1 MSVCPT
7 KDFIIKQGTTFNKA
21 VSWFGAG
28 KICKLIEGL
37 TPGCPT
43 SVNITAHGIP
53 SGSEIPVFIS
63 HVKGATRANTT
74 ATKPVV
80 ATYIDV
86 DNFFIDKDTVAQTY
100 TAGTGLLTYFAP
112 TDLTNYTA
120 RMQIRE
126 SRDSAVIIADLTS
139 TAGDIVITPLLGK
152 VTVTITAAATALFT
166 FDTAVYDI
174 EVIDDSAEPV
184 VTRIVEGE
192 IELCKEVTK

>member
-1 MSVCPT
+1 MSCPT
-7 KDFIIKQGTTFNKA
+7 KDFIIKQGSTWSKS
-21 VSWFGAG
+21 VSWLGGG

-53 SGSEIPVFIS
+53 DGSELPVFIS
-63 HVKGATRANTT
+63 HVKGATRANTET
-74 ATKPVV
+74 NRPVV

-100 TAGTGLLTYFAP
+100 TSGTGLLTYFAP

-126 SRDSAVIIADLTS
+126 SRDSTTVIADLTS
-139 TAGDIVITPLLGK
+139 TAGDIVITSALGK
-152 VTVTITAAATALFT
+152 VTVTITAAATALYD
-166 FDTAVYDI
+166 FDSAVYDI
-174 EVIDDSAEPV
+174 EVIDDSVEPV